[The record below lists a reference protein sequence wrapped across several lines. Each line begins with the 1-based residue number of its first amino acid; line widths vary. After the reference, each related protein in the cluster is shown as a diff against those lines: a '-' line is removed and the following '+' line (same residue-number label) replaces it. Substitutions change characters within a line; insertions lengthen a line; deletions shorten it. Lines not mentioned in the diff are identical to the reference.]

1 MQTMFC
7 CYYFK
12 RSFSFQVF
20 FDGLQLCLC
29 TILRVPVSLLK
40 CRSSFL
46 LVQCRP
52 FSHVASIDSNS
63 ASCFVLAHPSFGACP
78 RSSQSRLCAY
88 FPSGHSYAP
97 SLIDSVSLFS
107 LSLKKG
113 AYQGGRG
120 FESQAFSLRKQ
131 RIWTALAAAPLRIWS
146 PQHQR
151 VMPSSSMRSCRM
163 RPTQTRS
170 WSVVSS
176 GVG

>member
-113 AYQGGRG
+113 AYHFRRG
-120 FESQAFSLRKQ
+120 FRVQF
-131 RIWTALAAAPLRIWS
+131 ILAASQSATCFSGRPSPLDRNAAVS
-146 PQHQR
+146 LS
-151 VMPSSSMRSCRM
+151 VKPSR
-163 RPTQTRS
+163 
-170 WSVVSS
+170 
-176 GVG
+176 

>member
-40 CRSSFL
+40 CCSSFL

-113 AYQGGRG
+113 AYQKPPRRSSAGELLLSEG
-120 FESQAFSLRKQ
+120 
-131 RIWTALAAAPLRIWS
+131 AAAFTSSRAKRQS
-146 PQHQR
+146 R
-151 VMPSSSMRSCRM
+151 SSS
-163 RPTQTRS
+163 RPFSRPAA
-170 WSVVSS
+170 
-176 GVG
+176 

>member
-113 AYQGGRG
+113 AYHGRG
-120 FESQAFSLRKQ
+120 FLHFPAFYKK
-131 RIWTALAAAPLRIWS
+131 S
-146 PQHQR
+146 P
-151 VMPSSSMRSCRM
+151 
-163 RPTQTRS
+163 
-170 WSVVSS
+170 S
-176 GVG
+176 GVEEHEQLNPPKYRPASCHSVDAVV

>member
-46 LVQCRP
+46 LVQRRP

-113 AYQGGRG
+113 AYHRQGSRGVLCAGERACSVQSSEQTVQVNLFCFRFSQRSACRVGRKA
-120 FESQAFSLRKQ
+120 E
-131 RIWTALAAAPLRIWS
+131 
-146 PQHQR
+146 QHILSDR
-151 VMPSSSMRSCRM
+151 
-163 RPTQTRS
+163 
-170 WSVVSS
+170 
-176 GVG
+176 

>member
-97 SLIDSVSLFS
+97 SLIDSTFPFS

-113 AYQGGRG
+113 AYHFGGGCRIRTRVG
-120 FESQAFSLRKQ
+120 FRPNGFQDRPVMTASVTLR
-131 RIWTALAAAPLRIWS
+131 
-146 PQHQR
+146 
-151 VMPSSSMRSCRM
+151 MSC
-163 RPTQTRS
+163 
-170 WSVVSS
+170 
-176 GVG
+176 GL

>member
-113 AYQGGRG
+113 AYHCGRG
-120 FESQAFSLRKQ
+120 FPDRKSEQAGRFLLLQANGNYDMLYGTEKKRLP
-131 RIWTALAAAPLRIWS
+131 IIGAAI
-146 PQHQR
+146 
-151 VMPSSSMRSCRM
+151 
-163 RPTQTRS
+163 
-170 WSVVSS
+170 
-176 GVG
+176 